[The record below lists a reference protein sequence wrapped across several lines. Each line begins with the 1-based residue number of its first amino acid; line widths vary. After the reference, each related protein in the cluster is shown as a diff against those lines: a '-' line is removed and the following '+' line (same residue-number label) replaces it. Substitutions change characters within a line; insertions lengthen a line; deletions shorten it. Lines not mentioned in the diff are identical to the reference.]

1 MDKLQEHEIDGIKLY
16 ADLEN
21 KRYYI
26 EFRNYENM
34 EILSEIPEE
43 IYNVYLDDKS
53 IYKKDEN
60 EKYRHWE
67 FVSLSDIELYNRT
80 FFKQKSID
88 SQIIKKE
95 TYIELIHSIRS
106 LPRIQ
111 KKRIYQYYFK
121 NKTETEI
128 AQAEG
133 ISQKNV
139 SVVLTKARIN
149 LYKILKKF
157 E

>member
-111 KKRIYQYYFK
+111 KKRINRGSFFRRK
-121 NKTETEI
+121 CATNTFRK
-128 AQAEG
+128 
-133 ISQKNV
+133 
-139 SVVLTKARIN
+139 
-149 LYKILKKF
+149 
-157 E
+157 

>member
-67 FVSLSDIELYNRT
+67 FVSLSDISVEHGKNR
-80 FFKQKSID
+80 
-88 SQIIKKE
+88 
-95 TYIELIHSIRS
+95 H
-106 LPRIQ
+106 
-111 KKRIYQYYFK
+111 
-121 NKTETEI
+121 
-128 AQAEG
+128 
-133 ISQKNV
+133 
-139 SVVLTKARIN
+139 
-149 LYKILKKF
+149 LYKKKLH
-157 E
+157 ENIVNVDMLIYNKKLQK

>member
-1 MDKLQEHEIDGIKLY
+1 MAKFLVIRYTVYASADGTERQNTK
-16 ADLEN
+16 
-21 KRYYI
+21 K
-26 EFRNYENM
+26 
-34 EILSEIPEE
+34 IPPNR
-43 IYNVYLDDKS
+43 INQPKA
-53 IYKKDEN
+53 I
-60 EKYRHWE
+60 
-67 FVSLSDIELYNRT
+67 YNRT
-80 FFKQKSID
+80 FFKQRSID
-88 SQIIKKE
+88 YNIIRKE

-106 LPRIQ
+106 LPKIQ